1 MVEGGGYGEL
11 VMKGD
16 RGEVEELVKV
26 KDMRGMVMSMGWGW
40 FWMEK
45 RVGFVFM
52 VEEMR
57 RLKVGELE
65 KVCLRWNV

>member
-1 MVEGGGYGEL
+1 MIDGEDGKVFGMRKKYGREWVIWG
-11 VMKGD
+11 VM
-16 RGEVEELVKV
+16 
-26 KDMRGMVMSMGWGW
+26 GMVMSMGWGW
-40 FWMEK
+40 LWMEK

-65 KVCLRWNV
+65 KVGWVVGE

>member
-1 MVEGGGYGEL
+1 
-11 VMKGD
+11 
-16 RGEVEELVKV
+16 
-26 KDMRGMVMSMGWGW
+26 
-40 FWMEK
+40 MEK

-65 KVCLRWNV
+65 KVGWVVGE